1 MSELYSISS
10 VKIKGGIFEEETEL
24 PIFANAK
31 NKPRF
36 CLLYG
41 KNGTGK
47 STIARA
53 FSEIDDNKKTGNYE
67 IELLDKDGSNIFLSD
82 EDKQSVYVF
91 NEDFIEQNIRIEQD
105 GLNAIVVMGAKKD
118 IDDKIKELR
127 PQYEKSEKDFENQN
141 KKCADYLDSKS
152 VSSPLY
158 YEKEMINLLKGDE
171 NWAGRDAYIKGNVKR
186 NSSVGVET
194 YKQFINLSTVK
205 TRDELI
211 VEYAKLKNDF
221 ENAKN
226 GGKSITIPVKTRYDF
241 NDIEAQAR
249 KLLAEKIEKPVLTER
264 EKYLISLLKE
274 EDGLRYLQGIKSYF
288 SVEGHNQCPYCLQN
302 VSEEYAHGMVES
314 IEKILNKK
322 VENHQNSIG
331 KIVPLTY
338 EIDLLQYKELDENVI
353 KNCKQKLQIVNEA
366 AEQIKEALIEKSA
379 NVYVPIELP
388 NINLKDKYDDLI
400 LALEELENKRTE
412 YNAKVTN
419 LQPFIEK
426 LNEINSQIAKYD
438 IENSY
443 ISYQKQK
450 EEKQKEDEA
459 LNTLQCK
466 MQCLKKHLDD
476 L

>member
-1 MSELYSISS
+1 MSELYNVSS
-10 VKIKGGIFEEETEL
+10 VKIKGGIFEKETEL

-47 STIARA
+47 STISRA
-53 FSEIDDNKKTGNYE
+53 FNEINDNKKTGNYE
-67 IELLDKDGSNIFLSD
+67 IELLDKDGSNISLSD

-141 KKCADYLDSKS
+141 KKCADYLDSKN

-211 VEYAKLKNDF
+211 VEYAKLKIDF

-226 GGKSITIPVKTRYDF
+226 GGKSITIPVKTKYDF

-249 KLLAEKIEKPVLTER
+249 QLLAEKIEKPVLTER
-264 EKYLISLLKE
+264 EKYLISLLKK
-274 EDGLRYLQGIKSYF
+274 EDGLCYLQGIKSYF

-338 EIDLLQYKELDENVI
+338 EIDLSQYKELDENVI
-353 KNCKQKLQIVNEA
+353 KNCKEKLQIVNEA

-388 NINLKDKYDDLI
+388 NIKLKDKYDELI

-419 LQPFIEK
+419 LQPFVEK
-426 LNEINSQIAKYD
+426 LNEINSLIAKYD

-450 EEKQKEDEA
+450 EEK
-459 LNTLQCK
+459 
-466 MQCLKKHLDD
+466 
-476 L
+476 

>member
-1 MSELYSISS
+1 MSELYNVSS
-10 VKIKGGIFEEETEL
+10 VKIKGGIFEKETEL

-47 STIARA
+47 STISRA
-53 FSEIDDNKKTGNYE
+53 FNEINDNKKTGNYE
-67 IELLDKDGSNIFLSD
+67 IELLDKDGSNISLSD

-141 KKCADYLDSKS
+141 KKCADYLDSKN

-211 VEYAKLKNDF
+211 VEYAKLKIDF

-226 GGKSITIPVKTRYDF
+226 GGKSITIPVKTKYDF

-249 KLLAEKIEKPVLTER
+249 QLLAEKIEKPVLTER
-264 EKYLISLLKE
+264 EKYLISLLKK
-274 EDGLRYLQGIKSYF
+274 EDGLCYLQGIKSYF

-338 EIDLLQYKELDENVI
+338 EIDLSQYKELDENVI
-353 KNCKQKLQIVNEA
+353 KNCKEKLQIVNEA

-388 NINLKDKYDDLI
+388 NIKLKDKYDELI

-419 LQPFIEK
+419 LQPFVEK
-426 LNEINSQIAKYD
+426 LNEINSLIAKYD

-459 LNTLQCK
+459 LNTMQSK
-466 MQCLKKHLDD
+466 MQSLKNN
-476 L
+476 